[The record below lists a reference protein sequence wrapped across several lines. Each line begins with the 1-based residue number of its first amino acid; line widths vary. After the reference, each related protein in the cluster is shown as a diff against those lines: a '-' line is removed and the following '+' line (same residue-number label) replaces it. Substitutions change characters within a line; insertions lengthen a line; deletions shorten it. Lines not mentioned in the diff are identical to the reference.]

1 MKKSCGFWEL
11 RKRKQINDL
20 YTELSEIMGTLEAYE
35 MELGMMISDGEN
47 KKANHYL
54 EQASQKIRQ
63 ALSEKAEIERKM
75 KQRKCEKPPKSQAP
89 GRTQL

>member
-1 MKKSCGFWEL
+1 M
-11 RKRKQINDL
+11 NDL

-35 MELGMMISDGEN
+35 MELEMMITNGEN

-63 ALSEKAEIERKM
+63 VLYDLSDAVFEISTSN
-75 KQRKCEKPPKSQAP
+75 P
-89 GRTQL
+89 

>member
-1 MKKSCGFWEL
+1 MK
-11 RKRKQINDL
+11 DL

-35 MELGMMISDGEN
+35 MELGMMIGDGKN

-63 ALSEKAEIERKM
+63 ALSDLSDAVFEISTSN
-75 KQRKCEKPPKSQAP
+75 P
-89 GRTQL
+89 